1 MLRTLIVDDEA
12 PARQRLARLLDPL
25 VEEDRVALVGQ
36 AADGVEALDA
46 IRGGEDDDGDGSGG
60 NEGNVD
66 LLLLDIRMPEMSGF
80 DLIGRIDPEER
91 PDGIFTTA
99 YDRYA
104 LRAFEENA
112 VDYLLKPIKQE
123 RLDEAVG
130 RVEKLRQARP
140 AVSGERLETLL
151 DWVDAQQKKEEAAAR
166 GDGGAK
172 ETDGRSDDPVRQISV
187 SFRNRIR
194 LIPTD
199 CIVAVEIHE
208 GITRLFESAAAAGD
222 GEEDGLTQHVVDYT
236 LGTLEDRLD
245 SDEFMRVHRSAI
257 VRLDCIEEVIP
268 WRSGRYKL
276 LLKGDHEVV
285 ASRDRSRR
293 LRERLMI

>member
-25 VEEDRVALVGQ
+25 AEDDRVELVGQ
-36 AADGVEALDA
+36 ADDGVEALDVIQREA
-46 IRGGEDDDGDGSGG
+46 ASDDRS
-60 NEGNVD
+60 EGVD

-80 DLIGRIDPEER
+80 DLIGRLAPEER
-91 PDGIFTTA
+91 PDVIFTTA

-123 RLDEAVG
+123 RLDEAVS
-130 RVEKLRQARP
+130 RVEELRQSRP
-140 AVSGERLETLL
+140 AVSGERLEKLL
-151 DWVDAQQKKEEAAAR
+151 DWVDAQQEAQQKADEPTGKHDGAAPTD
-166 GDGGAK
+166 GDGH
-172 ETDGRSDDPVRQISV
+172 VRQLSV
-187 SFRNRIR
+187 SLRDRIR

-199 CIVAVEIHE
+199 HVVAIEIHE
-208 GITRLFESAAAAGD
+208 GITRLFESAPSSDGD
-222 GEEDGLTQHVVDYT
+222 DASDGDTLHQHVIDYT
-236 LGTLEDRLD
+236 LDTLEDRLD
-245 SDEFMRVHRSAI
+245 PSKFMRVHRSAI
-257 VRLDCIEEVIP
+257 VRLDCIEEMVP

-276 LLKGDHEVV
+276 LLKGNHEVV

-293 LRERLMI
+293 LRDRLMI